1 MNLVPEQQQQ
11 QQQQQPSA
19 SSFRA
24 GEEHKLHNGCS
35 ISSLDTASTGS
46 SSSVTSHLPHQHN
59 HHHNRDYYVS
69 RLTETFHNALS
80 SLGVLSSSSISEL
93 SLQETDKIES
103 MSNFIYDSMSNTARN
118 YHFVQH
124 VFDLLEGNVCRTKD
138 GEQVLDEIAVLAA
151 IFHDCVYSQVD
162 GGLSALQREKL
173 RGVIVQDESDGVLR
187 TAPTSIDGEDSVSR
201 MVMSIF
207 GFRGDQTLSPMMGQN
222 EFLSATIAVRE
233 LEPLLST
240 EQLVA
245 IAVAIEAT
253 CPFRP
258 PVDGKSALDLLF
270 ERLCNTVGDF
280 GLEMSDD
287 DCVRAVQ
294 RAAILANEDV
304 GNFGSTDH
312 AWFLD
317 NTWSLL
323 PESNEALRDQDLYTV
338 NHFLIAV
345 YKLHGF
351 FGFLQP
357 DLIFQDFRGVP
368 SMTDSLTRHAARNL
382 HVGGKYVSAKLLMI
396 SVIAA
401 FAELTGGA
409 DVPISLFIGDLPSRK
424 RRAGSL
430 RMESP
435 PQLPPLDACC
445 ECSGCLCSHGSECC
459 PEVYE
464 LLVNGRTRE
473 TSFDVRQSPVSAYFY
488 SCIGDDG
495 LQSVLS
501 SFQPYPMTRETA
513 NKLLAAL
520 PRAAINY
527 VGESMAHLAV
537 SRKQEILDVL
547 QSLPRKQQEDQE
559 QE

>member
-1 MNLVPEQQQQ
+1 MSSISSMVLVPPPEQQQDQ
-11 QQQQQPSA
+11 RPYT

-24 GEEHKLHNGCS
+24 AEEHKLDNGS
-35 ISSLDTASTGS
+35 STSSLDTASTGS
-46 SSSVTSHLPHQHN
+46 SSTSSTSHLQHQTN
-59 HHHNRDYYVS
+59 HHNRDYYVS
-69 RLTETFHNALS
+69 RLIETFQNALS
-80 SLGVLSSSSISEL
+80 SLGVLSNSCIGDL
-93 SLQETDKIES
+93 SLRETDKIES
-103 MSNFIYDSMSNTARN
+103 MSNFIYDSMSNAARN

-124 VFDLLEGNVCRTKD
+124 VFDLMEGNVCRTRD
-138 GEQVLDEIAVLAA
+138 GEQVLDDIAVLAVL
-151 IFHDCVYSQVD
+151 FHDCVYSQVD
-162 GGLSALQREKL
+162 GGLSASQREKL
-173 RGVIVQDESDGVLR
+173 RGVLVQDESDGSLLR
-187 TAPTSIDGEDSVSR
+187 IAPSLDDDPLSR
-201 MVMSIF
+201 MVLSIF
-207 GFRGDQTLSPMMGQN
+207 GFQRDQILSPSEGQN

-258 PVDGKSALDLLF
+258 PIDGKSAMELLF
-270 ERLCNTVGDF
+270 ERLCKAVGDF
-280 GLEMSDD
+280 DLKLSED

-338 NHFLIAV
+338 NHFLVAV

-357 DLIFQDFRGVP
+357 ELIFQEFRGVP
-368 SMTDSLTRHAARNL
+368 STTDTLTRHAARNL

-435 PQLPPLDACC
+435 PQLPPLDASCAC
-445 ECSGCLCSHGSECC
+445 PGCLCSHESECC
-459 PEVYE
+459 PDVYE

-473 TSFDVRQSPVSAYFY
+473 TSFDVRQSPISAYFY

-495 LQSVLS
+495 LKRVLS
-501 SFQPYPMTRETA
+501 SFQVYPMTRETA
-513 NKLLAAL
+513 TKLLAAL
-520 PRAAINY
+520 PRAAVNY

-547 QSLPRKQQEDQE
+547 HSLPS
-559 QE
+559 